1 MVHAIRSTHVIWATG
16 HVDPPEAVGERAPE
30 TTPPRRGRS
39 RVVCTET
46 PPSRRVVCT
55 ETAADALR
63 AYVQRK
69 LEMSTFYAVLGV
81 RPHTVCNRNLDI
93 RTGQGDLGS

>member
-1 MVHAIRSTHVIWATG
+1 MLLGCTAL
-16 HVDPPEAVGERAPE
+16 RALV
-30 TTPPRRGRS
+30 TYRIDLLTLWYAMAKAGRS
-39 RVVCTET
+39 RLVVCTECL
-46 PPSRRVVCT
+46 SSFVRN
-55 ETAADALR
+55 AADALR